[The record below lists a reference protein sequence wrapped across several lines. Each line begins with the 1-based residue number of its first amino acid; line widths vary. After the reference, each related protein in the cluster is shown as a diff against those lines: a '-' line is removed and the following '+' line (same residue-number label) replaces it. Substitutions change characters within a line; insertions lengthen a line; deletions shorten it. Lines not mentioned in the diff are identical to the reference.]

1 MNTLYGSCHSANSGY
16 SALRKYGFVTYREL
30 QYHSSKIRLRPDE
43 TRINVSST
51 PNHFPDTLPIIAI
64 ALNKVFGLS
73 PAEIVGSN
81 PTGGMDVC
89 LL

>member
-1 MNTLYGSCHSANSGY
+1 MDPAILQTVDIELFGNMGLLHT
-16 SALRKYGFVTYREL
+16 EL
-30 QYHSSKIRLRPDE
+30 QYRSSKIRLRLDE
-43 TRINVSST
+43 TRISFSST
-51 PNHFPDTLPIIAI
+51 PNHFPETLPIIAT

>member
-1 MNTLYGSCHSANSGY
+1 MDPAILQTVDIQLFGNTYLLHTESQHRS
-16 SALRKYGFVTYREL
+16 RKILLHLE
-30 QYHSSKIRLRPDE
+30 E
-43 TRINVSST
+43 TRINVSSA
-51 PNHFPDTLPIIAI
+51 PNHFPETIPIIFT
-64 ALNKVFGLS
+64 ALNQRSFGLS